1 MTKVVLDTS
10 VYVGWLNQGLHA
22 EWLLGPGVV
31 RCLSAVVLME
41 LRVGATT
48 RRARRA
54 VSQLVRPYE
63 TSGRLV
69 APSARLFDEAAI
81 VLQRLRM
88 RGLEVRRAS
97 LVNDVLIALTARAM
111 GATVVTANAADFQA
125 IRDFRRFSLHV
136 IEA

>member
-111 GATVVTANAADFQA
+111 GATVVTANATDFQA

-136 IEA
+136 IEP

>member
-1 MTKVVLDTS
+1 LTKVVLDTS

>member
-10 VYVGWLNQGLHA
+10 VYVSWLNQGLHA

-125 IRDFRRFSLHV
+125 IRDSRRFSLHV

>member
-1 MTKVVLDTS
+1 MVLDTS
-10 VYVGWLNQGLHA
+10 VYVSSLNQGLHA

-125 IRDFRRFSLHV
+125 IRDSRRFSLHV

>member
-1 MTKVVLDTS
+1 MVLDTS

>member
-1 MTKVVLDTS
+1 VVLDTS
-10 VYVGWLNQGLHA
+10 VYVSWLNQGLHA

-125 IRDFRRFSLHV
+125 IRDSRRFSLHV

>member
-1 MTKVVLDTS
+1 VVLDTS

>member
-1 MTKVVLDTS
+1 MVLDTS

-111 GATVVTANAADFQA
+111 GARVVTANAADFQA
-125 IRDFRRFSLHV
+125 IRDLRRFSLRV
-136 IEA
+136 IEP

>member
-1 MTKVVLDTS
+1 MVLDTS
-10 VYVGWLNQGLHA
+10 VYVSWLNQGLHA

-125 IRDFRRFSLHV
+125 IRDSRRFSLHV

>member
-10 VYVGWLNQGLHA
+10 VYVGWLNQGLYA

-31 RCLSAVVLME
+31 RYLSAVVLME
-41 LRVGATT
+41 IRVGATT
-48 RRARRA
+48 RSARRA

-63 TSGRLV
+63 VGSRLV
-69 APSARLFDEAAI
+69 APSARLFDEAAA

-88 RGLEVRRAS
+88 RGREVRRAS
-97 LVNDVLIALTARAM
+97 MVNDVLIALTARAM
-111 GATVVTANAADFQA
+111 GATVVTANALDFQA
-125 IRDFRRFSLHV
+125 IREFRRFSLQV

>member
-1 MTKVVLDTS
+1 VVLDTS
-10 VYVGWLNQGLHA
+10 VSGGWLNQGLHA

-31 RCLSAVVLME
+31 RYLSAVVLME

-88 RGLEVRRAS
+88 RGREVRRAS

-111 GATVVTANAADFQA
+111 GATVVTANAADFQS

-136 IEA
+136 IEL